1 MAKSCM
7 RHVDDGMLLPKKSRR
22 VNYQLNQAKMLSK
35 YWAIGV
41 EVWSNEAIEECRD
54 LSATAFEC

>member
-1 MAKSCM
+1 
-7 RHVDDGMLLPKKSRR
+7 
-22 VNYQLNQAKMLSK
+22 MLSK